1 MKSAGRLEKVL
12 TAGQFAVTAELG
24 PPQNANPEAIKKK
37 SKHCAGNVDGA
48 NITDNQTA
56 IVRMSSI
63 AAGAI
68 ALSCGVEGGSPASLR
83 RLTHPGTNCARM
95 IDRSASPISRCGP
108 LKMMRSRTSPVT
120 GDRLTCTP
128 SEFM

>member
-1 MKSAGRLEKVL
+1 MKSAGTLEKVL
-12 TAGQFAVTAELG
+12 TAGEFAVTAELG

-37 SKHCAGNVDGA
+37 AQYCLGKVDGV

-68 ALSCGVEGGSPASLR
+68 ALSCGL
-83 RLTHPGTNCARM
+83 
-95 IDRSASPISRCGP
+95 
-108 LKMMRSRTSPVT
+108 
-120 GDRLTCTP
+120 
-128 SEFM
+128 